1 MKSASSKHFCCT
13 ICQRGFTRIDH
24 LKRHHLRHSGVKPY
38 SCIFCNESFARCDN
52 LRDHYT
58 DCDKRGDQK
67 IPETGQRG
75 RRRHACQSCTS
86 MKLRCDGQSPCGSC
100 QKRNLPC
107 NNERKKQTTGLELDT
122 GAKSTNRDDY
132 VGTSDRGSISFL
144 LNGGSDSFTEEF
156 RLPPCSDR
164 SRGMKY
170 HTQMGLKEARSTMID
185 YQMELDQLDIAPAF
199 IEADPAAR
207 SFFHDNFLDFFNGP
221 FEGPP
226 KFMGTSP
233 YSAGSEFSASL
244 PQGQFSVTHPSEQ
257 PYGPEQPYAAA
268 LSQAI
273 LSRAWAVPLDANAKQ
288 RLAANASFLLT
299 TARIQKFVWMY
310 ARYWHPSC
318 AMVHL
323 ASLQL
328 NTVPLP
334 LLAGLVFMG
343 AMYSN
348 DEQETYAAKQLLDFV
363 ELYIF
368 STEVFSPES
377 DIASMFC
384 KGRTN
389 LPPEGDDWV
398 QFLNFQAGFIICIV
412 QYWSGSRMSHNR
424 AMENRFSEITKVARR
439 MNLTKCRHQRP
450 DVTSEQQWIQTEC
463 RIRTICIISLLDCAF
478 CFFQNY
484 PCRLSHVEMDC
495 DFPCPEALFNLEHPY
510 TDIGFHYSRG
520 FTIKEAFQ
528 SLFDGSN
535 APNMSFPLSPD
546 SSTNPS
552 GILPNM
558 NILDMFILIHLLYAF
573 INTYMTLAS
582 VTRSNQ
588 PPIQSPPQPNQLSDP
603 TSPDKPRP
611 QNAPEDSV
619 LGSIRLAL
627 ARWREHWLTLQSA
640 VSNHEWASM
649 GFYKNGFNFWLV
661 CHLLITRK
669 ESMDVVMRLEVKCED
684 KLEKLK
690 VLLNDDKD

>member
-24 LKRHHLRHSGVKPY
+24 LKRHHLRLITSATTTRIAT
-38 SCIFCNESFARCDN
+38 SAETRRSR
-52 LRDHYT
+52 
-58 DCDKRGDQK
+58 KRG
-67 IPETGQRG
+67 RG
-75 RRRHACQSCTS
+75 AGDDMPASR
-86 MKLRCDGQSPCGSC
+86 

-107 NNERKKQTTGLELDT
+107 NNERKKQTNGLELGT
-122 GAKSTNRDDY
+122 GAKSNNRGDY

-170 HTQMGLKEARSTMID
+170 HTQMGLKEARSTMLD
-185 YQMELDQLDIAPAF
+185 YQMGLDQLDIAPAF
-199 IEADPAAR
+199 IEADPTAR

-226 KFMGTSP
+226 KFMGTSQ
-233 YSAGSEFSASL
+233 YSTGSEFSAGL
-244 PQGQFSVTHPSEQ
+244 PPGQSSVTHPSEQ
-257 PYGPEQPYAAA
+257 PYVPEQPYAAA

-273 LSRAWAVPLDANAKQ
+273 LSRAWAVSLDANAKQ

-384 KGRTN
+384 KGKTN
-389 LPPEGDDWV
+389 FPHEGDDWV

-424 AMENRFSEITKVARR
+424 AMENRFSEITKKVARR
-439 MNLTKCRHQRP
+439 MNLTKCRHQHP

-463 RIRTICIISLLDCAF
+463 RIRTISIISLLDCAF

-495 DFPCPEALFNLEHPY
+495 DFPCQEALFNLEHPY

-573 INTYMTLAS
+573 IDTYMTLAS

-588 PPIQSPPQPNQLSDP
+588 PQIQSPPQPTQLSDP
-603 TSPDKPRP
+603 ASPDKFRS
-611 QNAPEDSV
+611 QIAPENSV
-619 LGSIRLAL
+619 LGSIRVAL

-649 GFYKNGFNFWLV
+649 GFYKNGYNFWLV

-669 ESMDVVMRLEVKCED
+669 ESMDVVMGLEVKCED

>member
-1 MKSASSKHFCCT
+1 MTSASSKHFCCT

-24 LKRHHLRHSGVKPY
+24 LKRHELRHTGVKPY
-38 SCIFCNESFARCDN
+38 SCIFCTESFARCDN

-67 IPETGQRG
+67 VPETGQRG

-107 NNERKKQTTGLELDT
+107 NNERKKQPTGLDLAS
-122 GAKSTNRDDY
+122 GAKSTNREDY
-132 VGTSDRGSISFL
+132 SGTSDRGSINFL

-164 SRGMKY
+164 SRGLKY
-170 HTQMGLKEARSTMID
+170 HTQMGLKEARSTMLD
-185 YQMELDQLDIAPAF
+185 YQMELDQLDIAPAY
-199 IEADPAAR
+199 IEADSATR
-207 SFFHDNFLDFFNGP
+207 TFFHDTFLDFFNGP
-221 FEGPP
+221 FESPP
-226 KFMGTSP
+226 KLIGTSP
-233 YSAGSEFSASL
+233 YSTGSEFSASL
-244 PQGQFSVTHPSEQ
+244 PPAQFSMAQPGEQ

-273 LSRAWAVPLDANAKQ
+273 VSQAWAVPLDTNVKQ

-310 ARYWHPSC
+310 AKYWHPSC

-328 NTVPLP
+328 DTIPLP
-334 LLAGLVFMG
+334 LLAALVFMG

-368 STEVFSPES
+368 STDVFSAES
-377 DIASMFC
+377 DIASMFP
-384 KGRTN
+384 KTRPD
-389 LPPEGDDWV
+389 LPHEGDQWV
-398 QFLNFQAGFIICIV
+398 HFLNFQAGFIICIV
-412 QYWSGSRMSHNR
+412 QYWSGTRMSHNR
-424 AMENRFSEITKVARR
+424 AMENRFSEIIKVARR

-450 DVTSEQQWIQTEC
+450 DITPEQQWIQTEC
-463 RIRTICIISLLDCAF
+463 RIRTISIISLLDCAF

-495 DFPCPEALFNLEHPY
+495 DFPCSESLFNLEHPY
-510 TDIGFHYSRG
+510 TDIGFQYSRG

-528 SLFDGSN
+528 SLFDG
-535 APNMSFPLSPD
+535 PNLPTTSLPLSPD
-546 SSTNPS
+546 STTNPS
-552 GILPNM
+552 SILPNM
-558 NILDMFILIHLLYAF
+558 SILDMFILIHLLYAF

-582 VTRSNQ
+582 LTRNTQ
-588 PPIQSPPQPNQLSDP
+588 PPIQFQASASQPPDPVSPGKPQPQSM
-603 TSPDKPRP
+603 
-611 QNAPEDSV
+611 QEDSV
-619 LGSIRLAL
+619 PGSIRIAL
-627 ARWREHWLTLQSA
+627 ARWREHWQTLQST

-649 GFYKNGFNFWLV
+649 GFYKNGYNFWLV
-661 CHLLITRK
+661 CRLLITK
-669 ESMDVVMRLEVKCED
+669 KDSMDVVMGLEVKCED

-690 VLLNDDKD
+690 VLLNDDND